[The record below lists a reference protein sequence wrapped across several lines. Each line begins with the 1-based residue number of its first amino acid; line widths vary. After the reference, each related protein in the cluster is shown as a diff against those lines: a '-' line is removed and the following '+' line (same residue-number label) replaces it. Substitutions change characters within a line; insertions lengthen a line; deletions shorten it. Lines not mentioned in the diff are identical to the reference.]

1 MPKVVRYFLVVG
13 FLALVFSLL
22 HAAEHKPSP
31 PPLLDNGDPGSVHL
45 NIQTG
50 LPNTQKKK
58 ACSEAYPMPE
68 AAKRWTE
75 CHSGEYSRCGGPDDC
90 VCSDDDDRLIWYH
103 CNEGSFAVCED
114 DNTCKD
120 SS

>member
-1 MPKVVRYFLVVG
+1 MPESVRYLLVVC
-13 FLALVFSLL
+13 FLAPVFSMLI
-22 HAAEHKPSP
+22 AAEHKPSP
-31 PPLLDNGDPGSVHL
+31 APSLDNADPGSVRW
-45 NIQTG
+45 NIQSG
-50 LPNTQKKK
+50 LPSTQKKK
-58 ACSEAYPMPE
+58 ACSEAYPVPE

-75 CHSGEYSRCGGPDDC
+75 CNSGEYSRCGGPDDC

-103 CNEGSFAVCED
+103 CKEGSFAICED